1 MEHFTPLR
9 FPAMPF
15 RRSATSGVSLNP
27 SLWRI
32 LETAGIWLIG
42 VVALAAPLEGAQLE
56 RFEFTRVEMA
66 MPVRIVLYSERE
78 ETATAAAKAAF
89 DRIAELNGILS
100 DYDSE
105 SELRRLCRTA
115 GTDVWVPVSDDLWRV
130 LDRARQVSEASEGA
144 FDVTIGPVSRL
155 WRRARRRRRA
165 PKEDNLNDAL
175 GRVGYR
181 LIEFHA
187 NQRSVRLKKGDMQLD
202 LGGIAKGY
210 AIDQALKVLQQK
222 GFRRA
227 LVDASGDIG
236 AAEPPPGMPGWRIAI
251 AASDPEA
258 PPVAFLWLKNGA
270 VAHSGD
276 AWQYVEI
283 DGVRYSHLVDPKTG
297 LGLTDRSTVTVV
309 APDAMTADA
318 LASAVSV
325 MGPQDGLTLIE
336 KTPGVAARI
345 VQLSDGGPRSY
356 VSSAWKDLP
365 FAPDPGQL
373 PR

>member
-1 MEHFTPLR
+1 M
-9 FPAMPF
+9 
-15 RRSATSGVSLNP
+15 
-27 SLWRI
+27 
-32 LETAGIWLIG
+32 IG
-42 VVALAAPLEGAQLE
+42 VVALAAPLEAAQLE
-56 RFEFTRVEMA
+56 RFEFNRVEMA

-78 ETATAAAKAAF
+78 DTATAAATAAF
-89 DRIAELNGILS
+89 DRIGELNGILS

-105 SELRRLCRTA
+105 SELSRLCRTA

-130 LDRARQVSEASEGA
+130 LDRARRVSEASDGA

-165 PKEDNLNDAL
+165 PKEDNINEAL

-181 LIEFHA
+181 LIEFDT
-187 NQRSVRLKKGDMQLD
+187 NKQRLRLNKDGMQLD

-210 AIDQALKVLQQK
+210 VIDEALKVLQEK
-222 GFRRA
+222 GFRRT

-236 AAEPPPGMPGWRIAI
+236 AADPPPGRPGWRIAI
-251 AASDPEA
+251 AAIDPEA
-258 PPVAFLWLKNGA
+258 PPAMFLWLKNGA

-283 DGVRYSHLVDPKTG
+283 DGMRYSHLVDPKTG

-309 APDAMTADA
+309 APNAITADA

-325 MGPQDGLTLIE
+325 MGPKEGLALIE

-345 VQLSDGGPRSY
+345 VHVPDGGPRSY

-365 FAPDPGQL
+365 FAPDPGQA